1 LEGVTQNNVP
11 VLELIFGH
19 TGQWIITGL
28 VILLLGGKPIT
39 RFFRGFKKV
48 KAGLGGI
55 EVEPNLLS
63 DEKSCPHVA
72 CNEEQ
77 SRNTQKIYDEIN
89 ALKEKDNENATIL
102 SDINSNLISMKL
114 SLETALKKTDEL
126 YIDQLKLV
134 FYNKEMPEAERLIG
148 GLRYIADGHNHQFKR
163 DTVAFCQNNLA
174 MYEAAV
180 AVAPKLRVK
189 EIDELMAREG

>member
-1 LEGVTQNNVP
+1 METITQEAKP
-11 VLELIFGH
+11 ILELVFGS
-19 TGQWIITGL
+19 TGQWVIIGL
-28 VILLLGGKPIT
+28 VILLIGGKSIT

-48 KAGLGGI
+48 KAGLSGI
-55 EVEPNLLS
+55 EVETNLLS
-63 DEKSCPHVA
+63 DDKNCPHVL
-72 CNEEQ
+72 CNDERT
-77 SRNTQKIYDEIN
+77 RNTQKIFNEIAN
-89 ALKEKDNENATIL
+89 
-102 SDINSNLISMKL
+102 INNNIVAMKH
-114 SLETALKKTDEL
+114 SLEIALKKTDEL

-163 DTVAFCQNNLA
+163 DTVVFCENNLD

-189 EIDELMAREG
+189 EIDEYLAGEG